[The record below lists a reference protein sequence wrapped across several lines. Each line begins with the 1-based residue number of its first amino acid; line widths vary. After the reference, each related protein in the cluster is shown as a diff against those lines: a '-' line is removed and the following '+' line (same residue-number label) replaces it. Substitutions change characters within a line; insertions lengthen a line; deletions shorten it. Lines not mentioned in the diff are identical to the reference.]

1 MRKKQQTAWSTV
13 LQLDAHHAELSF
25 YTTASTL
32 PAPSSSLALQHVDIH
47 LARQGLGIETVNHLH
62 TGSGIP
68 GQHQSVDTIAIQQS
82 IHDAAVPERV
92 ETAMF
97 AIDIRPEP
105 RNSQNDFEL
114 ML

>member
-47 LARQGLGIETVNHLH
+47 LARQGLGIKTVNHLH

-68 GQHQSVDTIAIQQS
+68 GQHQSVDAIAIQQA
-82 IHDAAVPERV
+82 IHDAAVPE
-92 ETAMF
+92 
-97 AIDIRPEP
+97 
-105 RNSQNDFEL
+105 
-114 ML
+114 